1 MSSSSMSKKKE
12 IPIKD
17 TFFHLCYDL
26 LRFIDRKIIK
36 KYISPNYAQIPK
48 GKRNNTDKK
57 DNNQK
62 EVWTYFY
69 KDEIISEEEKIK
81 DVFKDD
87 KFLGYIQNLTNCL
100 ILVIDYL
107 DQNMKKIK
115 RFEKNSKY
123 SEEKLSV
130 LNDLKILLNN
140 YFERTEENTDNS
152 EQKVNNNIL
161 EDQKLMTIMNKIQSF
176 NSDKNKE
183 ENDKINSQNSLG
195 VNILD
200 NVKCNIRSNDNN
212 KNNNNTN
219 NKTDKDKRKEKD
231 NSSDKKE
238 KNPSNSNNDND
249 KSEKYNLL
257 NRCLET
263 LSQNK
268 SNIISIFNSDERDI
282 SIKEKSDKDSLV
294 ECNKLKSDLYKT
306 PKIEK
311 EDTEEIEFFNVNK
324 KEEENPKEIK
334 LLNKKLEREKESDD
348 IKDDDK
354 EKIEIKKDMNNII
367 INKKSLTSVK
377 KKAKNKKKN
386 KANNTSTLS
395 TEKKEEKTQI
405 QIPLKEDSIVLPLL
419 KPLIEKKEEIKFEE
433 KLSEKIENIRK
444 KPERNKKSA
453 DREVLN
459 IVTKK
464 DIKNNN
470 KSLENEFDTELK
482 KEYYELNATND
493 RTKILRDIVTSMK
506 TVTIENY
513 NKRINGPYLVGSYK
527 TISALPSINYLSS
540 IDIMYTYKDM
550 LLNKIIIDFTLK
562 NIIETALNLN
572 IIKKTDFREDENKI
586 TKINV
591 KCSSKLNLN
600 IIISFNILFVDI
612 AHNINE
618 QIISG
623 IIYNEEKIK
632 FSKKEDVKKFT
643 TIILYLRTWRKKNH
657 LHFIIPEIMDEYAK
671 KHFESNKT
679 MGVIIFN
686 VFYDLYN
693 SIVISSKQ
701 KTLYEKLIKIWFE
714 PDNKEKINKAVL
726 AMNEIV
732 NSRNFKSL
740 FKIEDENR

>member
-36 KYISPNYAQIPK
+36 KYISPNNAQLPK
-48 GKRNNTDKK
+48 EKRNSEQKED
-57 DNNQK
+57 K

-69 KDEIISEEEKIK
+69 KDEIITEEEKIK

-100 ILVIDYL
+100 VIVIDYL
-107 DQNMKKIK
+107 DQNMKRIK
-115 RFEKNSKY
+115 RFEQNSKY

-176 NSDKNKE
+176 NNDKNKDE
-183 ENDKINSQNSLG
+183 SDKKNSQNILG

-200 NVKCNIRSNDNN
+200 NVKSSIRSKDNN
-212 KNNNNTN
+212 KNNNITPH
-219 NKTDKDKRKEKD
+219 KTDKDKDKGNISKNKD
-231 NSSDKKE
+231 
-238 KNPSNSNNDND
+238 KNEININNEND

-268 SNIISIFNSDERDI
+268 SNINSIFYSDEKD
-282 SIKEKSDKDSLV
+282 SSKEKIEKDTLV
-294 ECNKLKSDLYKT
+294 ECNKINPDIYKT

-311 EDTEEIEFFNVNK
+311 EDTEEIEFFKVTK
-324 KEEENPKEIK
+324 KEEDKPKDK
-334 LLNKKLEREKESDD
+334 KFLNKKLEREKEIED

-354 EKIEIKKDMNNII
+354 DKKEAMKDMNSII

-377 KKAKNKKKN
+377 KKGKNKKKN
-386 KANNTSTLS
+386 KNNTNTLS
-395 TEKKEEKTQI
+395 AEKKEEKTQI
-405 QIPLKEDSIVLPLL
+405 LIPLKEDSIILPLL

-433 KLSEKIENIRK
+433 KMIERIENK
-444 KPERNKKSA
+444 GKSKCERNKKNGG
-453 DREVLN
+453 DNNREVLN
-459 IVTKK
+459 ISTKK
-464 DIKNNN
+464 DAKNNN
-470 KSLENEFDTELK
+470 KSLENEFDSELK
-482 KEYYELNATND
+482 KEFYELNATND

-506 TVTIENY
+506 TVTTENY

-527 TISALPSINYLSS
+527 TISALPSLNYLSS

-591 KCSSKLNLN
+591 KCTSKLNLN

-612 AHNINE
+612 GHNINE

-623 IIYNEEKIK
+623 VIYNEEKIK
-632 FSKKEDVKKFT
+632 FSKKEDAKKFT
-643 TIILYLRTWRKKNH
+643 TIMLYLRTWRKKNH
-657 LHFIIPEIMDEYAK
+657 LFFIIPEILDDYAK
-671 KHFESNKT
+671 KHYESNKT

-701 KTLYEKLIKIWFE
+701 KTLYEKLIKIWYE

>member
-36 KYISPNYAQIPK
+36 KYISPNNAQLPK
-48 GKRNNTDKK
+48 DKRNSDKK
-57 DNNQK
+57 EEK

-69 KDEIISEEEKIK
+69 KDEIITEEEKIK

-100 ILVIDYL
+100 VIVIDYL
-107 DQNMKKIK
+107 DQNMKRIK
-115 RFEKNSKY
+115 RFEQNSKY

-176 NSDKNKE
+176 NNDKNKD
-183 ENDKINSQNSLG
+183 ENDKKNNQSILG

-200 NVKCNIRSNDNN
+200 NVKSSIRSKDNN
-212 KNNNNTN
+212 KNNNTTPH
-219 NKTDKDKRKEKD
+219 KTDKEKEKR
-231 NSSDKKE
+231 NISQSKDKNE
-238 KNPSNSNNDND
+238 KNINNEND

-268 SNIISIFNSDERDI
+268 SNINSIFYSDEKD
-282 SIKEKSDKDSLV
+282 SSKEKIEKDTLV
-294 ECNKLKSDLYKT
+294 ECNKINPDICKT

-311 EDTEEIEFFNVNK
+311 EDTEEIEFFKVTK
-324 KEEENPKEIK
+324 KEEDKPKDK
-334 LLNKKLEREKESDD
+334 KFLNKKLEREKEIED

-354 EKIEIKKDMNNII
+354 DKKEAMKDMNSII

-377 KKAKNKKKN
+377 KKGKNKKKN
-386 KANNTSTLS
+386 KNNNNNTLS
-395 TEKKEEKTQI
+395 TEKKEEKPLI
-405 QIPLKEDSIVLPLL
+405 QIPLKEDSIILPLL

-433 KLSEKIENIRK
+433 KMPEKIENK
-444 KPERNKKSA
+444 GKSKSDRNKRNGGENN
-453 DREVLN
+453 REVLN
-459 IVTKK
+459 ISTKK
-464 DIKNNN
+464 DVKNNN
-470 KSLENEFDTELK
+470 KSLENEFDSELK
-482 KEYYELNATND
+482 KEFYELNATND

-506 TVTIENY
+506 TVTTENY

-591 KCSSKLNLN
+591 KCTSKLNLN

-612 AHNINE
+612 GHNINE
-618 QIISG
+618 QIISEV
-623 IIYNEEKIK
+623 IYNEEKIK

-643 TIILYLRTWRKKNH
+643 TIMLYLRTWRKKNH
-657 LHFIIPEIMDEYAK
+657 LFFIIPEILDDYAK
-671 KHFESNKT
+671 KHYESNKT

-693 SIVISSKQ
+693 SIVILSKQ
-701 KTLYEKLIKIWFE
+701 KTLYEKLIKIWYE

>member
-1 MSSSSMSKKKE
+1 MSNSSMSKKKE

-36 KYISPNYAQIPK
+36 KYISPNNAQLPK
-48 GKRNNTDKK
+48 EKRNSDKK
-57 DNNQK
+57 EDK
-62 EVWTYFY
+62 EIWTYFY
-69 KDEIISEEEKIK
+69 KDEKITEEEKIK

-87 KFLGYIQNLTNCL
+87 QFLGYLQNLTNCL
-100 ILVIDYL
+100 VVVIDYL

-115 RFEKNSKY
+115 RFEQNSKY

-152 EQKVNNNIL
+152 EQKI
-161 EDQKLMTIMNKIQSF
+161 
-176 NSDKNKE
+176 
-183 ENDKINSQNSLG
+183 
-195 VNILD
+195 
-200 NVKCNIRSNDNN
+200 
-212 KNNNNTN
+212 NNNNTTPH
-219 NKTDKDKRKEKD
+219 KTDKEKD
-231 NSSDKKE
+231 KSFTSQNKDKNQK
-238 KNPSNSNNDND
+238 NSNNDND

-268 SNIISIFNSDERDI
+268 SNIHSIFNSDEKEI
-282 SIKEKSDKDSLV
+282 GSKEKIEKTSLV
-294 ECNKLKSDLYKT
+294 ECNKINPDIYKT

-311 EDTEEIEFFNVNK
+311 EDTEEIEFFKVSK
-324 KEEENPKEIK
+324 KEEDKQQDK
-334 LLNKKLEREKESDD
+334 KFLNKKLEREKEIDD

-354 EKIEIKKDMNNII
+354 DKKEITKDMNSII

-377 KKAKNKKKN
+377 KKGKNKKKN
-386 KANNTSTLS
+386 KNNTNTLS
-395 TEKKEEKTQI
+395 AEKKEEKTQI
-405 QIPLKEDSIVLPLL
+405 LIPLKEDSIILPLL

-433 KLSEKIENIRK
+433 KMIERIENK
-444 KPERNKKSA
+444 GKSKCERNKKNGG
-453 DREVLN
+453 DNNREVLN
-459 IVTKK
+459 ISTKK
-464 DIKNNN
+464 DAKNNN
-470 KSLENEFDTELK
+470 KSLENEFDSELK
-482 KEYYELNATND
+482 KEFYELNATND
-493 RTKILRDIVTSMK
+493 RTKILRDIITSMK
-506 TVTIENY
+506 TVTTENY

-527 TISALPSINYLSS
+527 TISALPSLNYLSS

-591 KCSSKLNLN
+591 KCTSKLNLN

-612 AHNINE
+612 GHNINE

-623 IIYNEEKIK
+623 VIYNEEKIK
-632 FSKKEDVKKFT
+632 FSKKEDAKKFT
-643 TIILYLRTWRKKNH
+643 TIMLYLRTWRKKNH
-657 LHFIIPEIMDEYAK
+657 LFFIIPEILDDYAK
-671 KHFESNKT
+671 KHYESNKT

-701 KTLYEKLIKIWFE
+701 KTLYEKLIKIWYE

>member
-36 KYISPNYAQIPK
+36 KYISPNNAQLPK
-48 GKRNNTDKK
+48 DKRNSDKK
-57 DNNQK
+57 EEK

-69 KDEIISEEEKIK
+69 KDEIITEEEKIK

-100 ILVIDYL
+100 VIVIDYL
-107 DQNMKKIK
+107 DQNMKRIK
-115 RFEKNSKY
+115 RFEQNSKY

-176 NSDKNKE
+176 NNDKNKD
-183 ENDKINSQNSLG
+183 ENDKKNNQSILG

-200 NVKCNIRSNDNN
+200 NVKSSIRSKDNN
-212 KNNNNTN
+212 KHNNTTPH
-219 NKTDKDKRKEKD
+219 KTDKEKEKS
-231 NSSDKKE
+231 NISQSKDKNG
-238 KNPSNSNNDND
+238 KNINNEND

-268 SNIISIFNSDERDI
+268 SNINSIFYSDEKD
-282 SIKEKSDKDSLV
+282 SSKEKIEKDTLV
-294 ECNKLKSDLYKT
+294 ECNKINPDIYKT

-311 EDTEEIEFFNVNK
+311 EDTEEIEFFKVTK
-324 KEEENPKEIK
+324 KEEEKPKDK
-334 LLNKKLEREKESDD
+334 KFLNKKLEREKEIED

-354 EKIEIKKDMNNII
+354 DKKETMKDMNSII

-377 KKAKNKKKN
+377 KKGKNKKKN
-386 KANNTSTLS
+386 KNNNNITLS
-395 TEKKEEKTQI
+395 TEKKEEKPII
-405 QIPLKEDSIVLPLL
+405 QIPLKEDSIILPLL

-433 KLSEKIENIRK
+433 KLPEKIEIK
-444 KPERNKKSA
+444 GKSKSDRNKKNGGENN
-453 DREVLN
+453 REVLN
-459 IVTKK
+459 ISTKK
-464 DIKNNN
+464 DVKNNN
-470 KSLENEFDTELK
+470 KSLENEFDSELK
-482 KEYYELNATND
+482 KEFYELNATND

-506 TVTIENY
+506 TVTAENY

-591 KCSSKLNLN
+591 KCTSKLNLN

-612 AHNINE
+612 GHNINE

-623 IIYNEEKIK
+623 VIYNEEKIK
-632 FSKKEDVKKFT
+632 FSKKEDAKKFT
-643 TIILYLRTWRKKNH
+643 TIMLYLRTWRKKNH
-657 LHFIIPEIMDEYAK
+657 LFFIIPEILDDYAK
-671 KHFESNKT
+671 KHYESNKT

-693 SIVISSKQ
+693 SIVILSKQ
-701 KTLYEKLIKIWFE
+701 KTLYEKLIKIWYE

>member
-36 KYISPNYAQIPK
+36 KYISPNNAQLPK
-48 GKRNNTDKK
+48 DKRNSDKK
-57 DNNQK
+57 EEK

-69 KDEIISEEEKIK
+69 KDEIITEEEKIK

-100 ILVIDYL
+100 VIVIDYL
-107 DQNMKKIK
+107 DQNMKRIK
-115 RFEKNSKY
+115 RFEQNSKY

-176 NSDKNKE
+176 NNDKNKD
-183 ENDKINSQNSLG
+183 ENDKKNSQSILG

-200 NVKCNIRSNDNN
+200 NVKSSIRSKDNN
-212 KNNNNTN
+212 KNNNTTPH
-219 NKTDKDKRKEKD
+219 KTDKEKEKR
-231 NSSDKKE
+231 NISQSKDKNE
-238 KNPSNSNNDND
+238 KNINNEND

-268 SNIISIFNSDERDI
+268 SNINSIFYSDEKDN
-282 SIKEKSDKDSLV
+282 SKEKIEKDTLV
-294 ECNKLKSDLYKT
+294 EYNKINPDIYKT

-311 EDTEEIEFFNVNK
+311 EDTEEIEFFKVSK
-324 KEEENPKEIK
+324 KEEDKQQDK
-334 LLNKKLEREKESDD
+334 KFLNKKIEREKESDD

-354 EKIEIKKDMNNII
+354 DKKETMKDMNSII

-377 KKAKNKKKN
+377 KKGKNKKKN
-386 KANNTSTLS
+386 KNNNNNTLS
-395 TEKKEEKTQI
+395 TEKKEEKPLI
-405 QIPLKEDSIVLPLL
+405 QIPLKEDSIILPLL

-433 KLSEKIENIRK
+433 KMPEKIENK
-444 KPERNKKSA
+444 GKSKSDRNKRNGGENN
-453 DREVLN
+453 REVLN
-459 IVTKK
+459 ISTKK
-464 DIKNNN
+464 DVKNNN
-470 KSLENEFDTELK
+470 KSLENEFDSELK
-482 KEYYELNATND
+482 KEFYELNATND

-506 TVTIENY
+506 TVTAENY

-591 KCSSKLNLN
+591 KCTSKLNLN

-612 AHNINE
+612 GYNINE

-623 IIYNEEKIK
+623 VIYNEEKIK
-632 FSKKEDVKKFT
+632 FSKKEDAKKFT
-643 TIILYLRTWRKKNH
+643 TIMLYLRTWRKKNH
-657 LHFIIPEIMDEYAK
+657 LFFIIPEILDDYAK
-671 KHFESNKT
+671 KHYESNKT

-701 KTLYEKLIKIWFE
+701 KTLYEKLIKIWYE

>member
-36 KYISPNYAQIPK
+36 KYISPNNAQLPK
-48 GKRNNTDKK
+48 DKRNSEKK
-57 DNNQK
+57 EDK

-69 KDEIISEEEKIK
+69 KDEKLTEEEKIK

-87 KFLGYIQNLTNCL
+87 KFLGYLQNLTNCL
-100 ILVIDYL
+100 VIVIDYL
-107 DQNMKKIK
+107 DQNMKRIK
-115 RFEKNSKY
+115 RFEQNSKY

-140 YFERTEENTDNS
+140 YFERAEENTDNS
-152 EQKVNNNIL
+152 ELKVNNNIL

-176 NSDKNKE
+176 NNEKNKDESDKK
-183 ENDKINSQNSLG
+183 NSQNILG

-200 NVKCNIRSNDNN
+200 NVKSRVRCNDNN
-212 KNNNNTN
+212 KNNNTAY
-219 NKTDKDKRKEKD
+219 NKTDKDKE
-231 NSSDKKE
+231 KE
-238 KNPSNSNNDND
+238 KNNPSKNTDKKSTNSNNDTD

-268 SNIISIFNSDERDI
+268 SNIHSIFNSDEKDRG
-282 SIKEKSDKDSLV
+282 SKESFEKDTLV
-294 ECNKLKSDLYKT
+294 ECNKVNSILYKT

-311 EDTEEIEFFNVNK
+311 EDTEELEFFNVSK
-324 KEEENPKEIK
+324 KEEIK
-334 LLNKKLEREKESDD
+334 PRDIKFLNKKLERGKESDD

-354 EKIEIKKDMNNII
+354 DKKDIKEDMNNII
-367 INKKSLTSVK
+367 INKKSLTSIK
-377 KKAKNKKKN
+377 KKGKNKKKN
-386 KANNTSTLS
+386 KNNNNTLS
-395 TEKKEEKTQI
+395 TEKKEEKIQI
-405 QIPLKEDSIVLPLL
+405 QIPLKEDSIILPLL
-419 KPLIEKKEEIKFEE
+419 KPLIEKKEEIKFDE
-433 KLSEKIENIRK
+433 KMAEKIENK
-444 KPERNKKSA
+444 GKSKCERNRKNGG
-453 DREVLN
+453 DNNREVLN
-459 IVTKK
+459 ISTKK
-464 DIKNNN
+464 DVKSNN
-470 KSLENEFDTELK
+470 KSLESEFDSELK
-482 KEYYELNATND
+482 KEFYELNSTND

-506 TVTIENY
+506 TVTTENY

-550 LLNKIIIDFTLK
+550 LLNKIIIEFTLK
-562 NIIETALNLN
+562 NIIETVLNLN

-591 KCSSKLNLN
+591 KCTSKLNLN

-612 AHNINE
+612 GHNINE

-623 IIYNEEKIK
+623 VIYNEEKIK

-657 LHFIIPEIMDEYAK
+657 LFFIIPEILDEYAK
-671 KHFESNKT
+671 RHYESNKT

-693 SIVISSKQ
+693 SIVILSKQ

>member
-36 KYISPNYAQIPK
+36 KYISPNNAQLPK
-48 GKRNNTDKK
+48 EKRNSDKK
-57 DNNQK
+57 EDK
-62 EVWTYFY
+62 EIWTYFY
-69 KDEIISEEEKIK
+69 KDEKITEEEKIK

-87 KFLGYIQNLTNCL
+87 QFLGYLQNLTNCL
-100 ILVIDYL
+100 VVVIDYL

-115 RFEKNSKY
+115 RFEQNSKY

-176 NSDKNKE
+176 NNDKNKDE
-183 ENDKINSQNSLG
+183 SNKKNSQNILG

-200 NVKCNIRSNDNN
+200 NVKSSIRSKDNK
-212 KNNNNTN
+212 KNNNNTTPH
-219 NKTDKDKRKEKD
+219 KTDKEKD
-231 NSSDKKE
+231 KSFTSQNKDKNQK
-238 KNPSNSNNDND
+238 NSNNDND

-268 SNIISIFNSDERDI
+268 SNIINIFNSDEKDI
-282 SIKEKSDKDSLV
+282 GSKEKIEKDTSV
-294 ECNKLKSDLYKT
+294 ECNKINPDIYKT

-311 EDTEEIEFFNVNK
+311 EDTEEIEFFKVSK
-324 KEEENPKEIK
+324 KEEDKQQDK
-334 LLNKKLEREKESDD
+334 KFLNKKIEREKESDD

-354 EKIEIKKDMNNII
+354 DKKEITKDMNSII

-377 KKAKNKKKN
+377 KKGKNKKKN
-386 KANNTSTLS
+386 KNNTNTLS
-395 TEKKEEKTQI
+395 AEKKEEKTQI
-405 QIPLKEDSIVLPLL
+405 LIPLKEDSIILPLL

-433 KLSEKIENIRK
+433 KMIERIENK
-444 KPERNKKSA
+444 GKSKCERNKKNGG
-453 DREVLN
+453 DNNREVLN
-459 IVTKK
+459 ISTKK
-464 DIKNNN
+464 DAKNNN
-470 KSLENEFDTELK
+470 KSLENEFDSELK
-482 KEYYELNATND
+482 KEFYELNATND
-493 RTKILRDIVTSMK
+493 RTKILRDIITSMK
-506 TVTIENY
+506 TVTTENY

-527 TISALPSINYLSS
+527 TISALPSLNYLSS

-591 KCSSKLNLN
+591 KCTSKLNLN

-612 AHNINE
+612 GHNINE

-623 IIYNEEKIK
+623 VIYNEEKIK
-632 FSKKEDVKKFT
+632 FSKKEDAKKFT
-643 TIILYLRTWRKKNH
+643 TIMLYLRTWRKKNH
-657 LHFIIPEIMDEYAK
+657 LFFIIPEILDDYAK
-671 KHFESNKT
+671 KHYESNKT

-701 KTLYEKLIKIWFE
+701 KTLYEKLIKIWYE

>member
-36 KYISPNYAQIPK
+36 KYISPNNAQLPK
-48 GKRNNTDKK
+48 DKRNSDKNE
-57 DNNQK
+57 DK
-62 EVWTYFY
+62 EIWTYFY
-69 KDEIISEEEKIK
+69 KDEKITEEEKIK

-87 KFLGYIQNLTNCL
+87 KFLGYLQNLTNCL
-100 ILVIDYL
+100 VIVIDYL

-115 RFEKNSKY
+115 RFEQNSKY

-152 EQKVNNNIL
+152 EQKVNNSIL

-176 NSDKNKE
+176 NSDRNKDE
-183 ENDKINSQNSLG
+183 SNKKNSQNNLG

-200 NVKCNIRSNDNN
+200 NVKSSIRSNDNN
-212 KNNNNTN
+212 KNNNITPHKADKEKENSNTSQN
-219 NKTDKDKRKEKD
+219 KDKSQKNANIEK
-231 NSSDKKE
+231 
-238 KNPSNSNNDND
+238 D

-268 SNIISIFNSDERDI
+268 SNIINIFNSDEKDT
-282 SIKEKSDKDSLV
+282 SSKEKIEKNTLV
-294 ECNKLKSDLYKT
+294 ECNNINPINPIIYKT
-306 PKIEK
+306 PEIEK
-311 EDTEEIEFFNVNK
+311 EDTEEIEFFKVSK
-324 KEEENPKEIK
+324 KEEDKPKDK
-334 LLNKKLEREKESDD
+334 KFLNKKLEREKESDD

-354 EKIEIKKDMNNII
+354 DKKDASKDMNSII

-377 KKAKNKKKN
+377 KKGKNKKKN
-386 KANNTSTLS
+386 KNINKLS

-405 QIPLKEDSIVLPLL
+405 QIPLKEDSIILPLL

-433 KLSEKIENIRK
+433 KMPERIENK
-444 KPERNKKSA
+444 GKSKCERNKKNGGENN
-453 DREVLN
+453 REVLN
-459 IVTKK
+459 ISTKK
-464 DIKNNN
+464 DVKNNN
-470 KSLENEFDTELK
+470 KSLENEFDLELK
-482 KEYYELNATND
+482 KEFYELNATND

-506 TVTIENY
+506 TVTTENY

-527 TISALPSINYLSS
+527 AISALPSLNYLSS

-591 KCSSKLNLN
+591 KCTSKLNLN

-612 AHNINE
+612 GYNINE

-623 IIYNEEKIK
+623 VIYNEEKIK
-632 FSKKEDVKKFT
+632 FSKKEDAKKFT

-657 LHFIIPEIMDEYAK
+657 LFFIIPEILDDYAK
-671 KHFESNKT
+671 KHYESNKT

-701 KTLYEKLIKIWFE
+701 KTLYEKLIKIWYE

>member
-36 KYISPNYAQIPK
+36 KYISPNNAQLPK
-48 GKRNNTDKK
+48 DKRNSDKK
-57 DNNQK
+57 EQK

-69 KDEIISEEEKIK
+69 KDEIITEEEKIK

-100 ILVIDYL
+100 IIVIDYL
-107 DQNMKKIK
+107 DQNMKRIK
-115 RFEKNSKY
+115 RFEQNTKY

-176 NSDKNKE
+176 NNDKNKE
-183 ENDKINSQNSLG
+183 ENDKKNSQSILG

-200 NVKCNIRSNDNN
+200 NVKSCIRSKDNN
-212 KNNNNTN
+212 KNNNTTPH
-219 NKTDKDKRKEKD
+219 KTDKEKD
-231 NSSDKKE
+231 KSKISQNKDKNE
-238 KNPSNSNNDND
+238 KIINNEND

-268 SNIISIFNSDERDI
+268 SNINSIFYSDEKD
-282 SIKEKSDKDSLV
+282 SSKEKIEKDTSV
-294 ECNKLKSDLYKT
+294 ECNKINPDIYKT

-311 EDTEEIEFFNVNK
+311 EDTEEIEFFKVTK
-324 KEEENPKEIK
+324 KEEDKPKDK
-334 LLNKKLEREKESDD
+334 KFLNKKLEREKEIEDK
-348 IKDDDK
+348 KDDDIEKK
-354 EKIEIKKDMNNII
+354 ETFKDMNSII

-377 KKAKNKKKN
+377 KKGKNKKKN
-386 KANNTSTLS
+386 KNNNNNTLS
-395 TEKKEEKTQI
+395 TEKKEEKPLI
-405 QIPLKEDSIVLPLL
+405 QIPLKEDSIILPLL

-433 KLSEKIENIRK
+433 KLPEKIENK
-444 KPERNKKSA
+444 GKSKSDRNKKNGGENN
-453 DREVLN
+453 REVLN
-459 IVTKK
+459 ISTKK
-464 DIKNNN
+464 DVKNNN
-470 KSLENEFDTELK
+470 KSLENEFDAELK
-482 KEYYELNATND
+482 KEFYELNATND

-506 TVTIENY
+506 TVTTENY

-591 KCSSKLNLN
+591 KCTSKLNLN

-612 AHNINE
+612 GHNINE

-623 IIYNEEKIK
+623 VIYNEEKIK

-643 TIILYLRTWRKKNH
+643 TIMLYLRTWRKKNH
-657 LHFIIPEIMDEYAK
+657 LFFIIPEILDDFAK
-671 KHFESNKT
+671 KHYESNKT

-701 KTLYEKLIKIWFE
+701 KTLYEKLIKIWYE

>member
-36 KYISPNYAQIPK
+36 KYISPNNAQLPK
-48 GKRNNTDKK
+48 DKRNSDKK
-57 DNNQK
+57 EEK

-69 KDEIISEEEKIK
+69 KDEIITEEEKIK

-100 ILVIDYL
+100 VIVIDYL
-107 DQNMKKIK
+107 DQNMKRIK
-115 RFEKNSKY
+115 RFEQNSKY

-176 NSDKNKE
+176 NNDKNKD
-183 ENDKINSQNSLG
+183 ENDKKNSQSILG

-200 NVKCNIRSNDNN
+200 NVKSSIRSKDNN
-212 KNNNNTN
+212 KNNNTTPH
-219 NKTDKDKRKEKD
+219 KTDKEKEKR
-231 NSSDKKE
+231 NISQSKDKNE
-238 KNPSNSNNDND
+238 KNINNEND

-268 SNIISIFNSDERDI
+268 SNINSIFYSDEKDN
-282 SIKEKSDKDSLV
+282 SKEKIEKDTLV
-294 ECNKLKSDLYKT
+294 EYNKINPDIYKT

-311 EDTEEIEFFNVNK
+311 EDTEEIEFFKVTK
-324 KEEENPKEIK
+324 KEEDKPKDKIF
-334 LLNKKLEREKESDD
+334 LNKKLEREKEIED
-348 IKDDDK
+348 IKNDDK
-354 EKIEIKKDMNNII
+354 DKKETMKDMNSII
-367 INKKSLTSVK
+367 ISKKSLTSVK
-377 KKAKNKKKN
+377 KKGKNKKKN
-386 KANNTSTLS
+386 KNNNNNTLS
-395 TEKKEEKTQI
+395 TEKKEEKPLI
-405 QIPLKEDSIVLPLL
+405 QIPLKEDSIILPLL

-433 KLSEKIENIRK
+433 KMPEKIENK
-444 KPERNKKSA
+444 GKSKSDRNKRNGGENN
-453 DREVLN
+453 REVLN
-459 IVTKK
+459 ISTKK
-464 DIKNNN
+464 DVKNNN
-470 KSLENEFDTELK
+470 KSLENEFDSELK
-482 KEYYELNATND
+482 KEFYELNATND

-506 TVTIENY
+506 TVTAENY

-591 KCSSKLNLN
+591 KCTSKLNLN

-612 AHNINE
+612 GYNINE

-623 IIYNEEKIK
+623 VIYNEEKIK

-643 TIILYLRTWRKKNH
+643 TIMLYLRTWRKKNH
-657 LHFIIPEIMDEYAK
+657 LFFIIPEILDDYAK
-671 KHFESNKT
+671 KHYESNKT

-693 SIVISSKQ
+693 SIVILSKQ
-701 KTLYEKLIKIWFE
+701 KTLYEKLIKIWYE

>member
-36 KYISPNYAQIPK
+36 KYISPNNAQLPK
-48 GKRNNTDKK
+48 DKRNSDKK
-57 DNNQK
+57 EEK

-69 KDEIISEEEKIK
+69 KDEIITEEEKIK

-100 ILVIDYL
+100 VIVIDYL
-107 DQNMKKIK
+107 DQNMKRIK
-115 RFEKNSKY
+115 RFEQNSKY

-161 EDQKLMTIMNKIQSF
+161 EDQKLITIMNKIQSF
-176 NSDKNKE
+176 NNDKNKDE
-183 ENDKINSQNSLG
+183 SDKKNSQNILG

-200 NVKCNIRSNDNN
+200 NVKSSIRSKDNN
-212 KNNNNTN
+212 KNNNITPH
-219 NKTDKDKRKEKD
+219 KTDKDKDKGNISKNKD
-231 NSSDKKE
+231 
-238 KNPSNSNNDND
+238 KNEININNEND

-268 SNIISIFNSDERDI
+268 SNINSIFYSDEKDT
-282 SIKEKSDKDSLV
+282 SKEKIEKDTLV
-294 ECNKLKSDLYKT
+294 ECNKINPDIYKT

-311 EDTEEIEFFNVNK
+311 EDTEEIEFFKVTK
-324 KEEENPKEIK
+324 KEEDKPKDK
-334 LLNKKLEREKESDD
+334 KFLNKKLEREKEIED

-354 EKIEIKKDMNNII
+354 DKKEAMKDMNSII

-377 KKAKNKKKN
+377 KKGKNKKKN
-386 KANNTSTLS
+386 KNNNNNTLS
-395 TEKKEEKTQI
+395 TEKKEEKPLI
-405 QIPLKEDSIVLPLL
+405 QIPLKEDSIILPLL

-433 KLSEKIENIRK
+433 KMPEKIENK
-444 KPERNKKSA
+444 GKSKSDRNKRNGGENN
-453 DREVLN
+453 REVLN
-459 IVTKK
+459 ISTKK
-464 DIKNNN
+464 DVKNNN
-470 KSLENEFDTELK
+470 KSLENEFDSELK
-482 KEYYELNATND
+482 KEFYELNATND

-506 TVTIENY
+506 TVTAENY

-591 KCSSKLNLN
+591 KCTSKLNLN

-612 AHNINE
+612 GHNINE
-618 QIISG
+618 QIISEV
-623 IIYNEEKIK
+623 IYNEEKIK

-643 TIILYLRTWRKKNH
+643 TIMLYLRTWRKKNH
-657 LHFIIPEIMDEYAK
+657 LFFIIPEILDDYAK
-671 KHFESNKT
+671 KHYESNKT

-693 SIVISSKQ
+693 SIVILSKQ
-701 KTLYEKLIKIWFE
+701 KTLYEKLIKIWYE

>member
-36 KYISPNYAQIPK
+36 KYISPNNAQLPK
-48 GKRNNTDKK
+48 DKRNSDKK
-57 DNNQK
+57 EEK

-69 KDEIISEEEKIK
+69 KDEIITEEEKIK

-100 ILVIDYL
+100 VIVIDYL
-107 DQNMKKIK
+107 DQNMKRIK
-115 RFEKNSKY
+115 RFEQNSKY

-176 NSDKNKE
+176 NNDKNKD
-183 ENDKINSQNSLG
+183 ENDKKNNQSILG

-200 NVKCNIRSNDNN
+200 NVKSSIRSKDNN
-212 KNNNNTN
+212 KHNNTTPH
-219 NKTDKDKRKEKD
+219 KTDKEKEKS
-231 NSSDKKE
+231 NISQSKDKNG
-238 KNPSNSNNDND
+238 KNINNEND

-268 SNIISIFNSDERDI
+268 SNINSIFYSDEKD
-282 SIKEKSDKDSLV
+282 SSKEKIEKDTLV
-294 ECNKLKSDLYKT
+294 ECNKINPDIYKT

-311 EDTEEIEFFNVNK
+311 EDTEEIEFFKVTK
-324 KEEENPKEIK
+324 KEEEKPKDK
-334 LLNKKLEREKESDD
+334 KFLNKKLEREKEIED

-354 EKIEIKKDMNNII
+354 DKKETMKDMNSII

-377 KKAKNKKKN
+377 KKGKNKKKN
-386 KANNTSTLS
+386 KNNNNITLS
-395 TEKKEEKTQI
+395 TEKKEEKPII
-405 QIPLKEDSIVLPLL
+405 QIPLKEDSIILPLL

-433 KLSEKIENIRK
+433 KLPEKIEIK
-444 KPERNKKSA
+444 GKSKSDRNKKNGGENN
-453 DREVLN
+453 REVLN
-459 IVTKK
+459 ISTKK
-464 DIKNNN
+464 DVKNNN
-470 KSLENEFDTELK
+470 KSLENEFDSELK
-482 KEYYELNATND
+482 KEFYELNATND

-506 TVTIENY
+506 TVTTENY

-591 KCSSKLNLN
+591 KCTSKLNLN

-612 AHNINE
+612 GHNINE
-618 QIISG
+618 QIISEV
-623 IIYNEEKIK
+623 IYNEEKIK

-643 TIILYLRTWRKKNH
+643 TIMLYLRTWRKKNH
-657 LHFIIPEIMDEYAK
+657 LFFIIPEILDDYAK
-671 KHFESNKT
+671 KHYESNKT

-693 SIVISSKQ
+693 SIVILSKQ
-701 KTLYEKLIKIWFE
+701 KTLYEKLIKIWYE

>member
-36 KYISPNYAQIPK
+36 KYISPNNAQLPK
-48 GKRNNTDKK
+48 DKRNSEKK
-57 DNNQK
+57 EDK

-69 KDEIISEEEKIK
+69 KDEQITEEEKIK

-87 KFLGYIQNLTNCL
+87 KFLGYLQNLTNCL
-100 ILVIDYL
+100 VIVIDYL
-107 DQNMKKIK
+107 DQNMKRIK
-115 RFEKNSKY
+115 RFEQNSKY

-176 NSDKNKE
+176 NNEKNKE
-183 ENDKINSQNSLG
+183 ENDIKNNQNILG

-200 NVKCNIRSNDNN
+200 NVKSRVRCNDNN
-212 KNNNNTN
+212 KNNNTTS
-219 NKTDKDKRKEKD
+219 NKTDKGKE
-231 NSSDKKE
+231 KE
-238 KNPSNSNNDND
+238 KNNPSKNIDKKPTNSNNDTD

-268 SNIISIFNSDERDI
+268 SNIHSIFNSDEKDRSSKG
-282 SIKEKSDKDSLV
+282 SIDKDTMV
-294 ECNKLKSDLYKT
+294 ECNKLNPVLYKT

-311 EDTEEIEFFNVNK
+311 EDTEELEFFNVSK
-324 KEEENPKEIK
+324 KEEIKPKDIK
-334 LLNKKLEREKESDD
+334 FLNKKLERGKESDD

-354 EKIEIKKDMNNII
+354 DKKDIKEDLNNII
-367 INKKSLTSVK
+367 INKKSLTSIK
-377 KKAKNKKKN
+377 KKGKNKKKN
-386 KANNTSTLS
+386 KNNNNTLS

-405 QIPLKEDSIVLPLL
+405 QIPLKEDSIILPLL
-419 KPLIEKKEEIKFEE
+419 KPLIEKKEEIKFDE
-433 KLSEKIENIRK
+433 KMTEKIENK
-444 KPERNKKSA
+444 GKSKCERNRKTGG
-453 DREVLN
+453 DNNREVLN
-459 IVTKK
+459 ISTKK
-464 DIKNNN
+464 DVKNNN
-470 KSLENEFDTELK
+470 KSLENEFDSELK
-482 KEYYELNATND
+482 KEFYELNATND

-506 TVTIENY
+506 TVSTENY

-562 NIIETALNLN
+562 NIIETVLNLN

-591 KCSSKLNLN
+591 KCTSKLNLN

-612 AHNINE
+612 GHNINE

-623 IIYNEEKIK
+623 VIYNEEKIK

-657 LHFIIPEIMDEYAK
+657 LFFIIPEILDEYAK
-671 KHFESNKT
+671 RHYESNKT

-693 SIVISSKQ
+693 SIVILSKQ
-701 KTLYEKLIKIWFE
+701 RTLYEKIIKMWFE